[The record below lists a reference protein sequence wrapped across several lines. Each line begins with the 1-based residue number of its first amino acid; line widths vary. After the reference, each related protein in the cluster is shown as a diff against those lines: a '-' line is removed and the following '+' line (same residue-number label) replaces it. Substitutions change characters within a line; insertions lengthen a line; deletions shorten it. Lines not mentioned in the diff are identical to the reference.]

1 MFNYFRLLS
10 LDIIFNK
17 YFFLFLSIFIIIFNI
32 LNYNNYFKISYS
44 LFLFLI
50 PITIFLSISGYNQFL
65 GFFLVVEISAIVLI
79 NITVL
84 DFKFNY
90 FNLKY
95 NKWFFYFIFINIIIL
110 LLYYSNP
117 IDIINMSHY
126 FLNSYNNELN
136 NLGVIV
142 ILLYSNNYYIFL
154 ISFSFLIF
162 TIYIV
167 FFINN
172 KNIFYFKS
180 KKNILIKNIIEFKLL
195 FYYIKNKIEF
205 YNTNINNIY
214 FG

>member
-1 MFNYFRLLS
+1 M
-10 LDIIFNK
+10 
-17 YFFLFLSIFIIIFNI
+17 
-32 LNYNNYFKISYS
+32 
-44 LFLFLI
+44 I